1 MKFMMIPLFTFTLL
15 FTPAFTAQALAGDDV
30 QLGVFLQELNEE
42 LRAKFDYDGEG
53 VLVTGTV
60 EGSGAEKAGMQKGEI
75 IVVFNGE
82 MITST
87 SDLIEAIRETR
98 VGEKV
103 KVIAI
108 SDGKAKKY
116 SVVMGARK
124 DVKEP
129 KKEVQKEHKE
139 LKENKEHK
147 ELKKYKDTLKDTIK
161 KFTPGVQKY
170 MYVYPGDRAYL
181 GIQMLE
187 LTDQLASFF
196 EVKHGV
202 LVSSVVEDGPAEK
215 AGLRAGDII
224 VVMDDEKIKNGDG
237 LLDVLSN
244 REEGDK
250 VELVYVRRGEKE
262 TTKVKLGKLKQS
274 DFGVEGYMFSDPEG
288 DTEFYT
294 PPVPPMPHVIP
305 DDDFEDLRKG
315 MEKYRAEMEK
325 MRDELKRLREDLK
338 ELKRNR

>member
-1 MKFMMIPLFTFTLL
+1 MKFWMIPLFTITLL

-30 QLGVFLQELNEE
+30 QLGVFLQELNDE

-53 VLVTGTV
+53 ILVTGIV

-82 MITST
+82 MIAST
-87 SDLIEAIRETR
+87 ADLIEAIRETR

-103 KVIAI
+103 KIIAI

-116 SVVMGARK
+116 NVVMGARK
-124 DVKEP
+124 DVEEPKKEIRKEHKEPKEQKEP
-129 KKEVQKEHKE
+129 KK
-139 LKENKEHK
+139 
-147 ELKKYKDTLKDTIK
+147 YKDALKDTIK

-170 MYVYPGDRAYL
+170 MYVYPGDRSYL

-187 LTDQLASFF
+187 LTDQLARFF

-202 LVSSVVEDGPAEK
+202 LVASVVEDGPAEK
-215 AGLRAGDII
+215 AGLKAGDVI
-224 VVMDDEKIKNGDG
+224 VTMGEEKIMNGDG

-250 VELVYVRRGEKE
+250 VELVYVRRGDKE
-262 TTKVKLGKLKQS
+262 TTKVKLGKLKKS
-274 DFGVEGYMFSDPEG
+274 DFDVEGYMFGDPEG
-288 DTEFYT
+288 DMEFYA
-294 PPVPPMPHVIP
+294 PPVPPMPPVIP
-305 DDDFEDLRKG
+305 DYDFEDFRKG